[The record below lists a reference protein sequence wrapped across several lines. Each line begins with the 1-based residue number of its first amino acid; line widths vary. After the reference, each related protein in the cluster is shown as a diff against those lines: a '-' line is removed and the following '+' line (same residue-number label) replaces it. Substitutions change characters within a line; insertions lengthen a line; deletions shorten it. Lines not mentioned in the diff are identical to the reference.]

1 MIHMIHPQEKIY
13 EIRNRSMKQNR
24 TLEKKVSPLKTY
36 NAGAVSATATTLWAK
51 PSPPNSL
58 QEGEGQAALELIA
71 GPHSCGQGTNIVLY
85 FLSPRRP
92 VHFSYKSWQA
102 LKNRGCETQN
112 TVTPVV
118 LVRCVFLGPYRLR
131 YHVPRFSTKFW
142 VRLRKWRLVLCCQ
155 IYLRICWRRA

>member
-85 FLSPRRP
+85 FLSFCRP
-92 VHFSYKSWQA
+92 AGQYIFV
-102 LKNRGCETQN
+102 
-112 TVTPVV
+112 
-118 LVRCVFLGPYRLR
+118 
-131 YHVPRFSTKFW
+131 
-142 VRLRKWRLVLCCQ
+142 
-155 IYLRICWRRA
+155 